1 MAWVCQ
7 AGGTVLI
14 PSGPGYHLFVV
25 LNDPTDFPTYPPQSC
40 ALVSFSTIRLGPY
53 DATRVVQ
60 AGVHPFIKEASF
72 VAYRQARMETAAVL
86 AERVDSGMY
95 VAREAVTEQLRA
107 DLITGLYASLLTPR
121 YLKKLHI
128 V

>member
-7 AGGTVLI
+7 AGGTLLV

-25 LNDPTDFPTYPPQSC
+25 LNDPADFPTYPPQSC
-40 ALVSFSTIRLGPY
+40 VLVSFSTIRGGPY
-53 DATRVVQ
+53 DTTRVVQ
-60 AGVHPFIKEASF
+60 PGVHPFIKDPSF

-86 AERVDSGMY
+86 ADRVDSAMY
-95 VAREAVTEQLRA
+95 FVREPVAEQFRA
-107 DLITGLYASLLTPR
+107 DLIAGLYESPLTPR
-121 YLKKLHI
+121 YLKKLQI